1 MFAAFLVLVVLFANP
16 AVSSALLQG
25 PDIVAQVVFTPLLA
39 AWASWVGIAIS
50 TRSSDVRVAQQL
62 SLLGNL
68 PLVLV
73 TSLIAFNA
81 IEPTPALAVG
91 LGAVLLVGDL
101 AAWRIVTP
109 LVDRERLV
117 AGG

>member
-1 MFAAFLVLVVLFANP
+1 MFADP
-16 AVSSALLQG
+16 AIASALLQG
-25 PDIVAQVVFTPLLA
+25 PDIAVQIVFTPLLA
-39 AWASWVGIAIS
+39 AWAAWVGIAIS

-68 PLVLV
+68 PLVLC

-81 IEPTPALAVG
+81 IEPSRGLAIA

-101 AAWRIVTP
+101 AGWRIVTP

-117 AGG
+117 TGG